1 MSLNNIKR
9 ILSQETLSF
18 IKDKAKQSTEYGKY
32 MATYVS
38 MFTMVMKTCKGRD
51 KICSAIQYIAEF
63 YYHCNKYS

>member
-1 MSLNNIKR
+1 
-9 ILSQETLSF
+9 
-18 IKDKAKQSTEYGKY
+18 

-38 MFTMVMKTCKGRD
+38 VFTMLMKTCKGRD